1 MMEMAIVFTLG
12 MIVGAVLIGF
22 FFMGVGK

>member
-22 FFMGVGK
+22 FFMGVSK